1 MPRGETL
8 PWPGIRGGFI
18 RRGVYGLRRTL
29 RGRRYE
35 VSLRVTTATAAL
47 EQLARFERD
56 PERWHPAPADLPPVL
71 IDEDLVRAFLASSKE
86 KGNSDPWRLE
96 QKRVLG
102 WWADELAGVDLRRRD
117 GYDPLLLSIKPALAK
132 AKSKA
137 LYIRVLKT
145 FCAWVRFEKH
155 LLDLGS
161 DPVAGRLRA
170 PIARPAQWDESRVIP
185 LDDVGAALKHL
196 APAYRDALDVL
207 LGTGWHVREVVRFAG
222 AGLVEPVPAG
232 RELEGAAVITTPR
245 TKRGNPLRS
254 IVSAEV
260 EAAARRVRDRGALSE
275 QYLRRAI
282 GKACAAA
289 KVEPFGPGSFRH
301 TVATFAVNAGVD
313 LKTCADFLNH
323 LSEATT
329 KRFYATHAIPRKVP
343 TPR

>member
-18 RRGVYGLRRTL
+18 RRGVYGLRRSL

-35 VSLRVTTATAAL
+35 VSLRVTTEIAAL
-47 EQLARFERD
+47 EQLARFERN
-56 PERWHPAPADLPPVL
+56 PEGWHPAPAELPPL
-71 IDEDLVRAFLASSKE
+71 LLDDELVKGFLEYSKK
-86 KGNSDPWRLE
+86 KGNSKAWRIE

-102 WWADELAGVDLRRRD
+102 WWADQLAGVDLRKRD
-117 GYDPLLLSIKPALAK
+117 GYDPLVLSIEPALAK
-132 AKSKA
+132 TKSTA
-137 LYIRVLKT
+137 LFIRVLKA
-145 FCAWVRFEKH
+145 FCTWLRFDKH

-185 LDDVGAALKHL
+185 LGHVGKAIEHL

-207 LGTGWHVREVVRFAG
+207 LGTGWHVREVVRFAE
-222 AGLVEPVPAG
+222 AGLVDQVPPG
-232 RELEGAAVITTPR
+232 RELEGTAVITTPR

-254 IVSAEV
+254 IVSADV
-260 EAAARRVRDRGALSE
+260 EASARRVRDRGVLSE

-282 GKACAAA
+282 AKACAAA

-313 LKTCADFLNH
+313 LKSCADFLNH
-323 LSEATT
+323 LSEETT

>member
-18 RRGVYGLRRTL
+18 RKGVYGLRRTL

-35 VSLRVTTATAAL
+35 VSLRVTTGTAAL

-56 PERWHPAPADLPPVL
+56 PEGWHPAPTQTPAITLDA
-71 IDEDLVRAFLASSKE
+71 DLVRDFLAFSKE

-102 WWADELAGVDLRRRD
+102 WWGDELAGVDLRRHD
-117 GYDPLLLSIKPALAK
+117 GYDPLVLSIKPALAK

-137 LYIRVLKT
+137 LYIRVLKA
-145 FCAWVRFEKH
+145 FCTWLRFEKH
-155 LLDLGS
+155 LLDLAS

-170 PIARPAQWDESRVIP
+170 PIARPAQWTESRVIP
-185 LDDVGAALKHL
+185 LEHVESALKHL

-207 LGTGWHVREVVRFAG
+207 LGTGWHVREVVRFAA
-222 AGLVEPVPAG
+222 AGQVEAVPQG
-232 RELEGAAVITTPR
+232 RELEGTAVIITPR

-260 EAAARRVRDRGALSE
+260 EVAARRVRGRGALAE
-275 QYLRRAI
+275 KNLRRAI
-282 GKACAAA
+282 AKACAAA

-301 TVATFAVNAGVD
+301 TVATFAVNAGVN

-323 LSEATT
+323 LSEETT